1 VTASVA
7 WGSDQ
12 VITAET
18 IRLRRAAAR

>member
-18 IRLRRAAAR
+18 IRLDRPEP